1 MTDAPGPPTA
11 EPPRLTVCYRHPDRA
26 GGVGCQRCGRPIC
39 VQCMVPAS
47 VGCQCPEY
55 THARP
60 QKVVSGRAAF
70 GGGGADVV
78 VGKVLVALNVA
89 LYALTVVVGG
99 STSARGAVYEHLVT
113 FGPAVAAGEWWRLV
127 TGGFMH
133 ATPLHL
139 LMNMVLLW
147 LLAKELEPVLGHL
160 SFGLLYAV
168 SLLGGALGVMLMSP
182 NDPTLGASGAV
193 FGLMGALVVLQL
205 RARQNPWH
213 TGLGGLVL
221 INLVLTFAIP
231 GISVG
236 GHVGGLLAGA
246 AAGLIVV
253 PRQTP
258 ETTVGIRHAFLA
270 LTALGLGALAVV
282 AAGVLAVGGWY

>member
-1 MTDAPGPPTA
+1 
-11 EPPRLTVCYRHPDRA
+11 
-26 GGVGCQRCGRPIC
+26 
-39 VQCMVPAS
+39 
-47 VGCQCPEY
+47 
-55 THARP
+55 
-60 QKVVSGRAAF
+60 
-70 GGGGADVV
+70 
-78 VGKVLVALNVA
+78 
-89 LYALTVVVGG
+89 
-99 STSARGAVYEHLVT
+99 
-113 FGPAVAAGEWWRLV
+113 
-127 TGGFMH
+127 
-133 ATPLHL
+133 
-139 LMNMVLLW
+139 
-147 LLAKELEPVLGHL
+147 
-160 SFGLLYAV
+160 
-168 SLLGGALGVMLMSP
+168 MLMSP
-182 NDPTLGASGAV
+182 NDPTLGASCAV

>member
-1 MTDAPGPPTA
+1 M
-11 EPPRLTVCYRHPDRA
+11 
-26 GGVGCQRCGRPIC
+26 
-39 VQCMVPAS
+39 
-47 VGCQCPEY
+47 
-55 THARP
+55 
-60 QKVVSGRAAF
+60 
-70 GGGGADVV
+70 
-78 VGKVLVALNVA
+78 
-89 LYALTVVVGG
+89 
-99 STSARGAVYEHLVT
+99 
-113 FGPAVAAGEWWRLV
+113 
-127 TGGFMH
+127 
-133 ATPLHL
+133 
-139 LMNMVLLW
+139 
-147 LLAKELEPVLGHL
+147 LGHL